1 VLKLRELATCRQ
13 SCDAEYLNKQHTK
26 LELNNR
32 ASQDAQIVFLCH
44 SYRNDEVHISHIHDL
59 SISDPFDLS
68 LCQFHCFSLCLFAQ
82 KTKPILVFYKQQ
94 TKEIKHRLCAKEIIQ
109 SNQISPSISEARACL
124 PNQSLTPTA
133 PRTRAPLAL

>member
-1 VLKLRELATCRQ
+1 MELATCRQ

-44 SYRNDEVHISHIHDL
+44 SYRNDEVHISHIHDI

-82 KTKPILVFYKQQ
+82 KDCPNKTNTGVLQATNK
-94 TKEIKHRLCAKEIIQ
+94 R
-109 SNQISPSISEARACL
+109 NQA
-124 PNQSLTPTA
+124 
-133 PRTRAPLAL
+133 